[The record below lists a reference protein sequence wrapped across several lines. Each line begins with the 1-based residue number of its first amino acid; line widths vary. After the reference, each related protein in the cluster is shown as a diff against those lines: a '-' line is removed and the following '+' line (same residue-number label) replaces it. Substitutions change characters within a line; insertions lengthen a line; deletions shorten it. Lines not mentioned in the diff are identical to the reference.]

1 MKNGL
6 QYPVSSAICYLVDY
20 PLSSVKCS
28 VGQCFWSTG
37 QDKDL
42 LVFFCVPEVAYHI
55 HPLLYTQTYT
65 GLSYTPTHTL
75 GCPIHPHILWAVL
88 FTHIITEGSCP
99 IHPHLYWAA
108 LYTHNIL
115 EVSCPINPHIHCL
128 RDGMSQKPTPF

>member
-75 GCPIHPHILWAVL
+75 GCSIHPHHTRRELSYTPTLIL
-88 FTHIITEGSCP
+88 GCP
-99 IHPHLYWAA
+99 IHPQHTRNDLP
-108 LYTHNIL
+108 YTPTHTL
-115 EVSCPINPHIHCL
+115 SQRWDVPKTPHHSKSEL
-128 RDGMSQKPTPF
+128 S